1 VIDVHARAKTLN
13 KYKLSEKKKSRQNR
27 REKKKKKKAKK
38 KVERSGVR
46 RGMTSRWS
54 H

>member
-13 KYKLSEKKKSRQNR
+13 KYKLSEKKRVGKT
-27 REKKKKKKAKK
+27 EEKKKKKKKAKK

>member
-1 VIDVHARAKTLN
+1 V
-13 KYKLSEKKKSRQNR
+13 KKKRVGKT
-27 REKKKKKKAKK
+27 EEKKKKKKKAKK